1 MDDLNS
7 ETETN
12 LASNK
17 DINNSSTTINNILSD
32 PLVNNNII
40 INEKDLFQNLS
51 KDEIYKYKPEEI
63 TLNKK
68 IILDSIILYN
78 TISTNYGEKNLDIS
92 HLSKTQQEKALKE
105 AEILLLN
112 GKKIVHIN
120 ELDIFVNLKELYLNQ
135 NFITEIKGLD
145 NLKNLQVLNL
155 SFNNIKKIENIS
167 HLSNLNIFDLSNNL
181 LEEFEYELIPK
192 ENLIYLYMYYNPFF
206 KKMNFFEY
214 RSNIIIYFE
223 KIERIDK
230 LEIKD
235 RERLLLID
243 KSNLKYEN
251 RLKSLDYI
259 KKHYENYNKSNQE
272 VFNMFKAKIDSDI
285 EKVLNKKGTEN
296 KKIQNQI
303 SINNITTTFEPHND
317 PEDKQILKEI
327 KDLKDQSEK
336 FFNESI
342 LSIQNRKN
350 QVIEKY
356 AQKQK
361 KFMESETVKKLQA
374 QIDLLNEKFKKAN
387 FIDPEIKKKF
397 EERIKNAIKFKE
409 RISKAEEITNKIID
423 DFNKKDLNNKSKS
436 KSRKKQ
442 LESIPEEENKNEEI
456 DENKGKSNKNEDNEF
471 VNKINNIKL
480 EDSDD
485 EDKE

>member
-12 LASNK
+12 IASNK
-17 DINNSSTTINNILSD
+17 DINNSTTTINNILSD
-32 PLVNNNII
+32 TLDNNNI
-40 INEKDLFQNLS
+40 NEKELIQNLS
-51 KDEIYKYKPEEI
+51 KDELYKYKPEEI

-78 TISTNYGEKNLDIS
+78 TISTNYGEKNIDIT
-92 HLSKTQQEKALKE
+92 HLSKSQQEKALS
-105 AEILLLN
+105 EIELLLLN

-120 ELDIFVNLKELYLNQ
+120 ELDNFVNLKELYLNQ

-145 NLKNLQVLNL
+145 NLINLQVLNL

-167 HLSNLNIFDLSNNL
+167 HLNNLRIIDLSNNL
-181 LEEFEYELIPK
+181 LEKFEYELIPK
-192 ENLIYLYMYYNPFF
+192 ENIIYLYMYYNPFF
-206 KKMNFFEY
+206 KKINFFEY
-214 RSNIIIYFE
+214 RSIIIINFE

-230 LEIKD
+230 LQIND

-251 RLKSLDYI
+251 RLKSLEYI
-259 KKHYENYNKSNQE
+259 KKHYENYNKNSQDI
-272 VFNMFKAKIDSDI
+272 FNMFKAKIDSDV
-285 EKVLNKKGTEN
+285 EKVLNKKGE
-296 KKIQNQI
+296 KKEKTI
-303 SINNITTTFEPHND
+303 INNISTTFAPHND
-317 PEDKQILKEI
+317 PEDKKILKEI

-350 QVIEKY
+350 QVLEKY

-361 KFMESETVKKLQA
+361 KLTESDTVKKLQA

-397 EERIKNAIKFKE
+397 EEKIKNAIKFKE
-409 RISKAEEITNKIID
+409 RISKAEEITNKIIE
-423 DFNKKDLNNKSKS
+423 DFNKKDIKHKSKS
-436 KSRKKQ
+436 KKKQ
-442 LESIPEEENKNEEI
+442 LESIPEEDNKIEDINKNEEKESK
-456 DENKGKSNKNEDNEF
+456 DKDDNEF
-471 VNKINNIKL
+471 VNKINEIKL
-480 EDSDD
+480 EDSDT
-485 EDKE
+485 EN

>member
-32 PLVNNNII
+32 PLVNNNNI

-51 KDEIYKYKPEEI
+51 KDEIYKYKTEEI

-105 AEILLLN
+105 AEILLLK

-120 ELDIFVNLKELYLNQ
+120 ELDIFENLKELYLNQ

-206 KKMNFFEY
+206 KKTNFFEY

-223 KIERIDK
+223 NIERIDK

-259 KKHYENYNKSNQE
+259 KTHYENYNKNNQE
-272 VFNMFKAKIDSDI
+272 IFNMFKAKIDSDI

-296 KKIQNQI
+296 KQNKIP
-303 SINNITTTFEPHND
+303 INNITTTFEPHNE
-317 PEDKQILKEI
+317 PEDKKVLKEI

-336 FFNESI
+336 LFNDSI

-350 QVIEKY
+350 QVMEKY

-361 KFMESETVKKLQA
+361 KFLESETVKKLQA

-409 RISKAEEITNKIID
+409 RISKAEELTNKIID
-423 DFNKKDLNNKSKS
+423 DFNKKEMKHRSKS
-436 KSRKKQ
+436 KKKQ

-456 DENKGKSNKNEDNEF
+456 EENEKKKKQNEHNEF
-471 VNKINNIKL
+471 VNKINEIKL

-485 EDKE
+485 ED

>member
-12 LASNK
+12 IASNK
-17 DINNSSTTINNILSD
+17 DINNSTTTINNILSD
-32 PLVNNNII
+32 TLDNNNI
-40 INEKDLFQNLS
+40 NEKELIQNLS
-51 KDEIYKYKPEEI
+51 KDELYKYKPEEI

-78 TISTNYGEKNLDIS
+78 TISTNYGEKNIDIT
-92 HLSKTQQEKALKE
+92 HLSKSQQEKALS
-105 AEILLLN
+105 EIELLLLN

-120 ELDIFVNLKELYLNQ
+120 ELDNFVNLKELYLNQ

-145 NLKNLQVLNL
+145 NLINLQVLNL
-155 SFNNIKKIENIS
+155 SFNNITKIENIS
-167 HLSNLNIFDLSNNL
+167 HLNNLRIIDLSNNL

-192 ENLIYLYMYYNPFF
+192 ENIIYLYMYYNPFF
-206 KKMNFFEY
+206 KKINFFEY
-214 RSNIIIYFE
+214 RSIIIINFE

-230 LEIKD
+230 LQIND

-251 RLKSLDYI
+251 RLKSLEYI
-259 KKHYENYNKSNQE
+259 KKHYENYNKNSQDI
-272 VFNMFKAKIDSDI
+272 FNMFKAKIDSDV
-285 EKVLNKKGTEN
+285 EKVLNKKGE
-296 KKIQNQI
+296 KKEKTI
-303 SINNITTTFEPHND
+303 INNISTTFAPHND
-317 PEDKQILKEI
+317 PEDKKILKEI

-350 QVIEKY
+350 QVLEKY

-361 KFMESETVKKLQA
+361 KLMESDTVKKLQA

-397 EERIKNAIKFKE
+397 EEKIKNAIKFKE
-409 RISKAEEITNKIID
+409 RISKAEEITNKIIE
-423 DFNKKDLNNKSKS
+423 DFNKKDIKHKSKS
-436 KSRKKQ
+436 KKKQ
-442 LESIPEEENKNEEI
+442 LESIPEENNKIEDINKNEEKESK
-456 DENKGKSNKNEDNEF
+456 DKDDNEF
-471 VNKINNIKL
+471 VNKINEIKL
-480 EDSDD
+480 EDSDT
-485 EDKE
+485 EN

>member
-12 LASNK
+12 IASNK
-17 DINNSSTTINNILSD
+17 DINNSTTTINNILSD
-32 PLVNNNII
+32 TLDNNNI
-40 INEKDLFQNLS
+40 NEKELIQNLS
-51 KDEIYKYKPEEI
+51 KDELYKYKPEEI

-78 TISTNYGEKNLDIS
+78 TISTNYGEKNIDIT
-92 HLSKTQQEKALKE
+92 HLSKPQQEKALS
-105 AEILLLN
+105 EIELLLLN

-120 ELDIFVNLKELYLNQ
+120 ELDNFVNLKELYLNQ

-145 NLKNLQVLNL
+145 NLINLQVLNL

-167 HLSNLNIFDLSNNL
+167 HLNNLRIIDLSNNL

-192 ENLIYLYMYYNPFF
+192 ENIIYLYMYYNPFF
-206 KKMNFFEY
+206 KKINFFEY
-214 RSNIIIYFE
+214 RSIIIINFE

-230 LEIKD
+230 LQIND

-251 RLKSLDYI
+251 RLKSLEYI
-259 KKHYENYNKSNQE
+259 KKHYENYNKNSQDI
-272 VFNMFKAKIDSDI
+272 FNMFKAKIDSDV
-285 EKVLNKKGTEN
+285 EKVLNKKGE
-296 KKIQNQI
+296 KKEKTI
-303 SINNITTTFEPHND
+303 INNISTTFAPHND
-317 PEDKQILKEI
+317 PEDKKILKEI

-350 QVIEKY
+350 QVLEKY

-361 KFMESETVKKLQA
+361 KLMESDTVNKLQA

-397 EERIKNAIKFKE
+397 EEKIKNAIKFKE
-409 RISKAEEITNKIID
+409 RISKAEEITNKIIE
-423 DFNKKDLNNKSKS
+423 DFNKKDIKHKSKS
-436 KSRKKQ
+436 KKKQ
-442 LESIPEEENKNEEI
+442 LESIPEEDNKIEDINKNEEKESK
-456 DENKGKSNKNEDNEF
+456 DKDDNEF
-471 VNKINNIKL
+471 VNKINEIKL
-480 EDSDD
+480 EDSDT
-485 EDKE
+485 EN

>member
-12 LASNK
+12 IASNK
-17 DINNSSTTINNILSD
+17 DINNSTTTINNILLD
-32 PLVNNNII
+32 TLDNNNI
-40 INEKDLFQNLS
+40 NEKELIQNLS
-51 KDEIYKYKPEEI
+51 KDELYKYKPEEI

-78 TISTNYGEKNLDIS
+78 TISTNYGEKNIDIT
-92 HLSKTQQEKALKE
+92 HLSKPQQEKALS
-105 AEILLLN
+105 EIELLLLN

-120 ELDIFVNLKELYLNQ
+120 ELDNFVNLKELYLNQ

-145 NLKNLQVLNL
+145 NLINLQVLNL

-167 HLSNLNIFDLSNNL
+167 HLNNLRIIDLSNNL

-192 ENLIYLYMYYNPFF
+192 ENIIYLYMYYNPFF
-206 KKMNFFEY
+206 KKINFFEY
-214 RSNIIIYFE
+214 RSIIIINFE

-230 LEIKD
+230 LQIND

-251 RLKSLDYI
+251 RLKSLEYI
-259 KKHYENYNKSNQE
+259 KKHYENYNKNSQDI
-272 VFNMFKAKIDSDI
+272 FNMFKAKIDSDV
-285 EKVLNKKGTEN
+285 EKVLNKKGE
-296 KKIQNQI
+296 KKEKTI
-303 SINNITTTFEPHND
+303 INNISTTFAPHND
-317 PEDKQILKEI
+317 PEDKKILKEI

-350 QVIEKY
+350 QVLEKY

-361 KFMESETVKKLQA
+361 KLMESDTVKKLQA

-397 EERIKNAIKFKE
+397 EEKIKNAIKFKE
-409 RISKAEEITNKIID
+409 RISKAEEITNKIIE
-423 DFNKKDLNNKSKS
+423 DFNKKDIKHKSKS
-436 KSRKKQ
+436 KKKQ
-442 LESIPEEENKNEEI
+442 LESIPEEDNKIEDINKNEEKESK
-456 DENKGKSNKNEDNEF
+456 DKDDNEF
-471 VNKINNIKL
+471 VNKINEIKL
-480 EDSDD
+480 EDSDT
-485 EDKE
+485 EN

>member
-12 LASNK
+12 IASNK
-17 DINNSSTTINNILSD
+17 DINNSTTTINNILLD
-32 PLVNNNII
+32 TLDNNNI
-40 INEKDLFQNLS
+40 NEKELIQNLS
-51 KDEIYKYKPEEI
+51 KDELYKYKPEEI

-78 TISTNYGEKNLDIS
+78 TISTNYGEKNIDIT
-92 HLSKTQQEKALKE
+92 HLSKPQQEKALS
-105 AEILLLN
+105 EIELLLLN

-120 ELDIFVNLKELYLNQ
+120 ELDNFVNLKELYLNQ

-145 NLKNLQVLNL
+145 NLINLQVLNL

-167 HLSNLNIFDLSNNL
+167 HLNNLRIIDLSNNL
-181 LEEFEYELIPK
+181 LEEFEYELIPR
-192 ENLIYLYMYYNPFF
+192 ENIIYLYMYYNPFF
-206 KKMNFFEY
+206 KKINFFEY
-214 RSNIIIYFE
+214 RSIIIINFE

-230 LEIKD
+230 LQIND

-251 RLKSLDYI
+251 RLKSLEYI
-259 KKHYENYNKSNQE
+259 KKHYENYNKNSQDI
-272 VFNMFKAKIDSDI
+272 FNMFKAKIDSDV
-285 EKVLNKKGTEN
+285 EKVLNKKGE
-296 KKIQNQI
+296 KKEKTI
-303 SINNITTTFEPHND
+303 INNISTTFAPHND
-317 PEDKQILKEI
+317 PEDKKILKEI

-350 QVIEKY
+350 QVLEKY

-361 KFMESETVKKLQA
+361 KLMESDTVKKLQA

-397 EERIKNAIKFKE
+397 EEKIKNAIKFKE
-409 RISKAEEITNKIID
+409 RISKAEEITNKIIE
-423 DFNKKDLNNKSKS
+423 DFNKKDIKHKSKS
-436 KSRKKQ
+436 KKKQ
-442 LESIPEEENKNEEI
+442 LESIPEEDNKIEDINKNEEK
-456 DENKGKSNKNEDNEF
+456 EEKEEKNKDDNEF
-471 VNKINNIKL
+471 VNKINEIKL
-480 EDSDD
+480 EDSDT
-485 EDKE
+485 EN